1 MSRTSAPASAETAAV
16 DASSTPSND
25 APLSHGL
32 KQRHLSMIAL
42 GGVIGA
48 GLFVGSGSAIAAAGP
63 SIVIAYAISGLLVML
78 VMRMLGEMSAA
89 NPASGS
95 FSVHA
100 ERAIGP
106 WAGFTAGWAFWF
118 LLCVAV
124 GLEAIGAAKIVT
136 GWLPGVPEWSMVAL
150 FMLVFCVTNLAA
162 VKNFGEFE
170 FWFAA
175 LKVGAIALFL
185 VIGLLAILGLLPG
198 TESPGMENLTG
209 HGGFLPNGT
218 EGLIV
223 GLLASVFAY
232 GGLETVTIAAAESER
247 PVEGVA
253 KAVRTAMWRIAVFY
267 IGSMAVI
274 VTLIPWNSKSLA
286 EGSYVATLE
295 HLGLPAASE
304 IMNVVVLIALLSAM
318 NANIYGAS
326 RMACSLVARGQG
338 PQGLGKISGGVP
350 RIAVLTSSVFG
361 FVCVLLSYWR
371 PQDLFMW
378 LLNMIGAIILV
389 VWFFIAVSQL
399 VLRRRTEKEAP
410 EKLVVRMWL
419 FPYLTWAALA
429 GIAAVFILMARDAGT
444 REQLYYTGGLVV
456 VLAVLGFVHQ
466 QRTADKKPAPA
477 AAAAATAPAAPAAA
491 GKAPAEKAVALGKE
505 PADGEK
511 KAEEK
516 APEKKAEKKADDTG
530 NKGEADAKAGDKAGD
545 QAEEKKADEEKAA
558 AGAAKADD

>member
-1 MSRTSAPASAETAAV
+1 MSRTSAPARV
-16 DASSTPSND
+16 DASPTGD

-48 GLFVGSGSAIAAAGP
+48 GLFVGSGAAIAAAGP
-63 SIVIAYAISGLLVML
+63 SIIVAYAISGLLVML

-124 GLEAIGAAKIVT
+124 GLEAIGAAKIVN
-136 GWLPGVPEWSMVAL
+136 GWLPGVPEWSLVAL
-150 FMLVFCVTNLAA
+150 FMLMFCVTNLAA

-175 LKVGAIALFL
+175 LKIAAIALFL
-185 VIGLLAILGLLPG
+185 VIGLLAILGILPG
-198 TESPGMENLTG
+198 TDAPGTSNLLG
-209 HGGFLPNGT
+209 NGGFMPNGT
-218 EGLIV
+218 EGLIL

-232 GGLETVTIAAAESER
+232 GGLETVTIAAAESEH
-247 PVEGVA
+247 PVQGVA

-274 VTLIPWNSKSLA
+274 VTLIPWNSESL
-286 EGSYVATLE
+286 EKGSYVATLE
-295 HLGLPAASE
+295 HLGLPAAGE

-338 PQGLGKISGGVP
+338 PKTLGKISGGVP
-350 RIAVLTSSVFG
+350 RVAVLASSVFG
-361 FVCVLLSYWR
+361 FSCVLLSYWR
-371 PQDLFMW
+371 PDDVFMW
-378 LLNMIGAIILV
+378 LLRTIGAIILV

-399 VLRRRTEKEAP
+399 VLRRRLEREAP
-410 EKLVVRMWL
+410 EKLAVRMWAY
-419 FPYLTWAALA
+419 PYLTYAALA
-429 GIAAVFILMARDAGT
+429 GIVAVFVLMARDPGT
-444 REQLYYTGGLVV
+444 RTELYYTGGLV
-456 VLAVLGFVHQ
+456 LLLGVAGYIHQ
-466 QRTADKKPAPA
+466 RLTV
-477 AAAAATAPAAPAAA
+477 
-491 GKAPAEKAVALGKE
+491 KAAVA
-505 PADGEK
+505 
-511 KAEEK
+511 
-516 APEKKAEKKADDTG
+516 
-530 NKGEADAKAGDKAGD
+530 EADALTTA
-545 QAEEKKADEEKAA
+545 AD
-558 AGAAKADD
+558 

>member
-1 MSRTSAPASAETAAV
+1 MSRTTAPAPV
-16 DASSTPSND
+16 DQPAD
-25 APLSHGL
+25 ATLTHGL

-48 GLFVGSGSAIAAAGP
+48 GLFVGSGAGIAAAGP
-63 SIVIAYAISGLLVML
+63 SIVVAYALSGLLVML

-124 GLEAIGAAKIVT
+124 GLEAIGAAGIMT
-136 GWLPGVPEWSMVAL
+136 GWFPGTPEWAWVAL
-150 FMLVFCVTNLAA
+150 FMLVFCGTNLAA

-175 LKVGAIALFL
+175 LKVGAIVLFL
-185 VIGLLAILGLLPG
+185 GIGVLAIAGVLPG
-198 TESPGMENLTG
+198 SEAPGTANLTG
-209 HGGFLPNGT
+209 DGGFMPNGT

-232 GGLETVTIAAAESER
+232 GGLETVTIAAAESEH
-247 PVEGVA
+247 PVQGVA

-274 VTLIPWNSKSLA
+274 VTLVPWHEKAVA
-286 EGSYVATLE
+286 EKGPYVATLD
-295 HLGLPAASE
+295 HLGIDGAGQ

-326 RMACSLVARGQG
+326 RMACSLVARRQG
-338 PQGLGKISGGVP
+338 PTALGRISGGVP
-350 RIAVLTSSVFG
+350 RTAVLVSSVFG
-361 FVCVLLSYWR
+361 FLCVLLSYWR
-371 PQDLFMW
+371 PDDIFMW
-378 LLNMIGAIILV
+378 LLNTIGAIILV

-399 VLRRRTEKEAP
+399 VLRRRTERENP
-410 EKLVVRMWL
+410 EKLVVKMWL
-419 FPYLTWAALA
+419 FPGLTLLALA
-429 GIAAVFILMARDAGT
+429 GMATVFALMLREEETRMQLLGT
-444 REQLYYTGGLVV
+444 GVLTL
-456 VLAVLGFVHQ
+456 VLAVAGFVLQ
-466 QRTADKKPAPA
+466 KTRESRA
-477 AAAAATAPAAPAAA
+477 AV
-491 GKAPAEKAVALGKE
+491 E
-505 PADGEK
+505 
-511 KAEEK
+511 
-516 APEKKAEKKADDTG
+516 
-530 NKGEADAKAGDKAGD
+530 
-545 QAEEKKADEEKAA
+545 
-558 AGAAKADD
+558 AGATD